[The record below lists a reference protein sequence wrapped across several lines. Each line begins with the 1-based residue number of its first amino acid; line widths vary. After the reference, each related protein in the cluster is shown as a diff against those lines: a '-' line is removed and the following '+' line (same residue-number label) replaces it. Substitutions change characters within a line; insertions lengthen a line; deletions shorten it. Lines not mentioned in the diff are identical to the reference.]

1 METKEKVRKVGKKYF
16 KDSEFEK
23 ELKIYEKLRSVPNL
37 KDKFIEKTDQII
49 N

>member
-16 KDSEFEK
+16 KGSELEK

-37 KDKFIEKTDQII
+37 KNKFIEKTD
-49 N
+49 

>member
-23 ELKIYEKLRSVPNL
+23 ELIIYEKLRSVPNL
-37 KDKFIEKTDQII
+37 KDKFIEKTD
-49 N
+49 

>member
-1 METKEKVRKVGKKYF
+1 METKNKVRKVGKKYF
-16 KDSEFEK
+16 KDTDYEK
-23 ELKIYEKLRSVPNL
+23 ELKIYEKLRSLPNL

>member
-16 KDSEFEK
+16 RSSDFEK

-37 KDKFIEKTDQII
+37 KNKFI
-49 N
+49 